1 MGLGIALSLT
11 CLILL
16 IAVNSVLAD
25 ERRVTLA
32 LEAERMGAHD
42 ER

>member
-11 CLILL
+11 CMILL

-32 LEAERMGAHD
+32 LETDHMGAHN
-42 ER
+42 ES